1 MHCTAIVASFE
12 LTPFRNRPPLEI
24 FGPLLRYLLEHVS
37 SWRSSAKWF
46 LLSAI
51 VGVIAAAG
59 GVAFQVTEQVV
70 FRFASQGVAG
80 FSPKEAA
87 GEFRLFAAPPTTL
100 SPVRLLV
107 VLTLGGLAAGIL
119 VQSFAPEAEGHGTDA
134 AIEAYHQKRGYIRP
148 IVPIIKLLASA
159 ITIGTGGSGGREGP
173 IAQIGA
179 GFGSFL
185 GTRLKLSARD
195 RRILLAAGMGAGIG
209 AIFRAPL
216 AGALFAAEVLYRDAD
231 METEVIVPAAIASVV
246 AYALFSFWLP
256 VEVRFTPIFGGGLA
270 HEVGSLVE
278 LVPMTIL
285 ALGLVIVGVLYIKTF
300 YGLHRW
306 ARKLPIPAFIKP
318 AIGALATGG
327 VALGLFYAFGE
338 NRHALAV
345 LATGYGT
352 LQQTLADPSKVG
364 LGLLLAVA
372 LVKILT
378 TSLTIGSG
386 GSGGVFGPSMVI
398 GGCTGG
404 AIGEMLHSVWPAMV
418 PQPAVYAVVGMA
430 GFFAGIAHAPISTIV
445 MVSELTGDYRLLVP
459 TMWVS
464 TLCFI
469 LCQRWTL
476 YDKQVASRL
485 DSPAHRGDFLVDVL
499 EGIKVGDVA
508 LKPRDTVFEGM
519 TLKEILRFVAESRQH
534 YFPVVDATGR
544 FVGIFSTNDVR
555 RYLYNETIWELANA
569 RDVMTTRVVSITP
582 DDDLNMAL
590 RKFTDRNLDEL
601 PVVEKGDKTRL
612 LGMLRRKD
620 VISRYNQELLRF
632 KESTATA

>member
-1 MHCTAIVASFE
+1 LF
-12 LTPFRNRPPLEI
+12 
-24 FGPLLRYLLEHVS
+24 RYLLEHVTS
-37 SWRSSAKWF
+37 LRSSAKWF
-46 LLSAI
+46 LLSSI
-51 VGVIAAAG
+51 VGVIAALG
-59 GVAFQVTEQVV
+59 GVAFQITEQVV

-87 GEFRLFAAPPTTL
+87 GEFRLFEAPPSKL
-100 SPVRLLV
+100 SPVRLLI
-107 VLTLGGLAAGIL
+107 VLALGGLAAGVL

-134 AIEAYHQKRGYIRP
+134 AIEAYHQKRGFIRP
-148 IVPIIKLLASA
+148 VVPIVKLVASA

-216 AGALFAAEVLYRDAD
+216 AGALFSAEVLYRDAD
-231 METEVIVPAAIASVV
+231 METEVIVPAAIASIV
-246 AYALFSFWLP
+246 AYTLFSFWLP
-256 VEVRFTPIFGGGLA
+256 PEVRFLPIFGDNLT
-270 HEVGSLVE
+270 HEVSSLLE

-285 ALGLVIVGVLYIKTF
+285 ALGLVAVGVVYIKTF
-300 YGLHRW
+300 YGIHRW
-306 ARKLPIPAFIKP
+306 SKKVPIPAFIKP
-318 AIGALATGG
+318 AIGALASGG
-327 VALGLFYAFGE
+327 MALGLFYFWGQ

-352 LQQTLADPSKVG
+352 LQQALADPSKIG
-364 LGLLLAVA
+364 IGLLLSVA

-378 TSLTIGSG
+378 TAATIGSG

-404 AIGEMLHSVWPAMV
+404 AIGEMLHRVWPTMV
-418 PQPAVYAVVGMA
+418 PQPAIYAVVGMA
-430 GFFAGIAHAPISTIV
+430 GFFAGCAHAPISTIV

-508 LKPRDTVFEGM
+508 FKQRQTIFEGM
-519 TLKEILRFVAESRQH
+519 TLKEIVRFLAESQQH
-534 YFPVVDATGR
+534 YFPVVDAAGR

-555 RYLYNETIWELANA
+555 RYLFNESIWDLANA
-569 RDVMTTRVVSITP
+569 RDVMATRIVSVTP
-582 DDDLNMAL
+582 EDDLNSAL
-590 RKFTDRNLDEL
+590 RKFTDLNLDEL
-601 PVVEKGDKTRL
+601 PVVAPGDKTKL
-612 LGMLRRKD
+612 LGMLRRRD
-620 VISRYNQELLRF
+620 VIAKYNQALLQF
-632 KESTATA
+632 KDAATVA